1 MGHSIIVFKND
12 TPIARLAFG
21 ATNYVMSSYLYKIL
35 NAEDY
40 NNGVSG
46 NGKSRIYN
54 YENILNAK
62 AAIAYY
68 EKEPFEIVRNSE
80 NEQQA
85 EFFVVNLLGFGARP
99 QEHFSTSEISE
110 AISTIKEFL
119 SSILNSEPF
128 AEVEISFG

>member
-1 MGHSIIVFKND
+1 MGHSIIAFKND
-12 TPIARLAFG
+12 TPIARLRFG
-21 ATNYVMSSYLYKIL
+21 ATNYAMSSYLYKVL

-40 NNGVSG
+40 NNGMSG

-68 EKEPFEIVRNSE
+68 EKEPFEMVRNIE
-80 NEQQA
+80 NEQRA
-85 EFFVVNLLGFGARP
+85 ELFLGSFLGFGDTR

-110 AISTIKEFL
+110 AISNIKEFL

-128 AEVEISFG
+128 AEIKISFG